1 MIIINAD
8 DWGRSV
14 GETDAALSCYRR
26 GRVTSASAMVFMKD
40 STRSA
45 QLARDAGIDV
55 GLHLNFSERFSAE
68 WVAEPLRE
76 YHERIVHFLT
86 RHKYS
91 FLIYNPALRREFRY
105 VYQGQVE
112 EFFRLYGRLPSHI
125 DGHQHKHLCMN
136 VLLDQIIPR
145 GEKVRR
151 NFFFW
156 PEEKNRV
163 NRTYRWFSD
172 ALLANRYHTTDFFF
186 ALSQCHRN
194 DRFTRVV
201 ELAKTRTVELM
212 AHPGNGAEYARLVS
226 DEFLSCLAELEKGT
240 YSLI

>member
-105 VYQGQVE
+105 VYQ
-112 EFFRLYGRLPSHI
+112 R
-125 DGHQHKHLCMN
+125 
-136 VLLDQIIPR
+136 
-145 GEKVRR
+145 
-151 NFFFW
+151 
-156 PEEKNRV
+156 
-163 NRTYRWFSD
+163 
-172 ALLANRYHTTDFFF
+172 
-186 ALSQCHRN
+186 
-194 DRFTRVV
+194 
-201 ELAKTRTVELM
+201 
-212 AHPGNGAEYARLVS
+212 
-226 DEFLSCLAELEKGT
+226 
-240 YSLI
+240 